1 MTRAFLIVVLTAAPA
16 YAAPQVGSTG
26 PQRVTVIGCVERAQ
40 PDAVG
45 TTGTVAPTHEGAR
58 YVLTNVTVA
67 PDEPQPETANAL
79 AASIPVYRL
88 DDAQAATIA
97 EHVGEKVKVSGVIER
112 RNEES
117 SPASSSTK
125 QPPMLSIESLRGI
138 VGASAS
144 CKR

>member
-1 MTRAFLIVVLTAAPA
+1 MTRALIIVVLTAAPA
-16 YAAPQVGSTG
+16 YAAPQIGSTD

-40 PDAVG
+40 PDPVG
-45 TTGTVAPTHEGAR
+45 TTDTVAPTHEGAR
-58 YVLTNVTVA
+58 YILTNVTVS

-112 RNEES
+112 RTAES
-117 SPASSSTK
+117 NPAGSSMK
-125 QPPMLSIESLRGI
+125 QPPTLSVESLRGI
-138 VGASAS
+138 VGSAAS